1 MASGTASAVAAP
13 TAEPRRE
20 RGLTVAGASK
30 HWGPVQALHDVSLR
44 VDIGEV
50 VGLVGENGAGKSTLV
65 GVVSGTVRP
74 DGGEVTINGTPGALG
89 DARQLAALGVS
100 VVMQEQSLVE
110 NLRVYE
116 NLFLGAE
123 DLARARARERCS
135 RRRVGRRQLR
145 ELADELLQGVG
156 LTTIAADARVGALT
170 FPERQLVE
178 IAKAFVTAELRRQSA
193 VILLDEPTSAL
204 SRRET
209 EVLFTLIERWRD
221 RAAFVY
227 VSHVLSDVRRT
238 CTRIV
243 VLKDGVV
250 VDDLANEGI
259 DDSRLHELM
268 VGRVR
273 NADYYREADQQVVDP
288 DLAPAAELIGASVDG
303 AFADVDLAI
312 RPGEIV
318 GLAGVVGSGASDI
331 ASAIAGARRLDS
343 GQLRVLGRPVRR
355 WSVHRAIVDGV
366 LYVPPERAT
375 DSIFASASAGHN
387 VSIGVLDHLRWP
399 VVRLI
404 SPGRERRTVR
414 RLIERMRVK
423 VSSPRMLASELSGG
437 NQQKLVFA
445 RWLDRRC
452 RVLVLDDPTRG
463 IDVATREELYAT
475 IRALAAGGAAV
486 LLRSESLEE
495 LIGLSNRIVVVRR
508 GAATTVVDCP
518 VDAKPDEL
526 AIVRH
531 MI

>member
-156 LTTIAADARVGALT
+156 LTTIPADARVGALT

-312 RPGEIV
+312 RP
-318 GLAGVVGSGASDI
+318 
-331 ASAIAGARRLDS
+331 
-343 GQLRVLGRPVRR
+343 VR
-355 WSVHRAIVDGV
+355 S
-366 LYVPPERAT
+366 
-375 DSIFASASAGHN
+375 SASPAWSGRAHRTSPRRSPEPAVSTLVSSGCSVGRYGGGRCIGRSWTACCTCRPN
-387 VSIGVLDHLRWP
+387 VRP
-399 VVRLI
+399 TR
-404 SPGRERRTVR
+404 
-414 RLIERMRVK
+414 
-423 VSSPRMLASELSGG
+423 SSPR
-437 NQQKLVFA
+437 
-445 RWLDRRC
+445 RR
-452 RVLVLDDPTRG
+452 P
-463 IDVATREELYAT
+463 
-475 IRALAAGGAAV
+475 
-486 LLRSESLEE
+486 
-495 LIGLSNRIVVVRR
+495 
-508 GAATTVVDCP
+508 ATTCRS
-518 VDAKPDEL
+518 ACSTTS
-526 AIVRH
+526 AGRWCA
-531 MI
+531 